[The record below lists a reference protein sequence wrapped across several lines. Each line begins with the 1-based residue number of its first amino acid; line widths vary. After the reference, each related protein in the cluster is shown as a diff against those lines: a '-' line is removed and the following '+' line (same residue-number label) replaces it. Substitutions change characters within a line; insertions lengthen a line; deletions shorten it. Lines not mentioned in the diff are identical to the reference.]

1 LFRFCFLNDE
11 GLSIRVFFSTFI
23 GEINSTKH
31 KDKNNQGA
39 NALNRKANGRI
50 INLFNKEPLVIAHKT
65 GISLEETNPE
75 ALCINS

>member
-1 LFRFCFLNDE
+1 MMMR
-11 GLSIRVFFSTFI
+11 LSIHVFFSTFI

-31 KDKNNQGA
+31 KDKVTTQGA

-65 GISLEETNPE
+65 GISLEETNPDF
-75 ALCINS
+75 LGINS